1 MSRQHLDRFYHL
13 LDALSRKVGGPR
25 RLSDCSGRDGW
36 PERGV
41 YFFFEE
47 GETREDGE
55 SPRVVRVGTHALSR
69 SSRTTLWKRLAQ
81 HRGTLSGSWA
91 GGGNHRGSIFRHHV
105 GTALLARDEY
115 PEEVLRAWAS
125 SRAHRRIRDI
135 EYPLE
140 RAVSQHIGRMPFL
153 WLAVLD
159 APGRDSRRGY
169 LEANAIG
176 LLSNCDRDSIDP
188 PSPKWLG
195 RWAHSPRV
203 RESGLWNVNHVDQG
217 YDPAFLDLLERY
229 VLGLDR
235 ATALCQA
242 KSAWTRT
249 RWIGPKTGVARW
261 DLVVGAAGGRP
272 ALMPHPVGRE
282 AAHRRP

>member
-1 MSRQHLDRFYHL
+1 
-13 LDALSRKVGGPR
+13 VGGPR
-25 RLSDCSGRDGW
+25 RLRDCGGRDAW

-81 HRGTLSGSWA
+81 HRGTLSGSRA

-105 GTALLARDEY
+105 GTALLARDGC
-115 PEEVLRAWAS
+115 PEEVRRAWAS
-125 SRAHRRIRDI
+125 AQADRRIKDI

-140 RAVSQHIGRMPFL
+140 RAVSEHIRRMPSL

-169 LEANAIG
+169 LDANAIG
-176 LLSNCDRDSIDP
+176 LLSNCVRDPIDP

-195 RWAHSPRV
+195 RWAQSPRV

-217 YDPAFLDLLERY
+217 YEPAFLDLLEQY
-229 VLGLDR
+229 VQGIDR
-235 ATALCQA
+235 AAILSQA
-242 KSAWTRT
+242 KPAAD
-249 RWIGPKTGVARW
+249 GAR
-261 DLVVGAAGGRP
+261 
-272 ALMPHPVGRE
+272 
-282 AAHRRP
+282 